1 MPASLTMH
9 KTNSQTSLTSDMAK
23 TTLRPAKH
31 VHFASQVQIEKD
43 DYSSLDS
50 FSDSYKHWS
59 PTTSTSPAMPPV
71 PRAARNSSEDR
82 QTSTR
87 HTVPYGSSRRES
99 VEQFDDIRRRWSI
112 ESLAEESSAIDDE

>member
-59 PTTSTSPAMPPV
+59 PITSTSPAMPPV

>member
-1 MPASLTMH
+1 
-9 KTNSQTSLTSDMAK
+9 MAK

-59 PTTSTSPAMPPV
+59 PTTSTSPAIPPV
-71 PRAARNSSEDR
+71 SRAARNSSEDR

-99 VEQFDDIRRRWSI
+99 VEKFDDIRRRWSI

>member
-1 MPASLTMH
+1 
-9 KTNSQTSLTSDMAK
+9 
-23 TTLRPAKH
+23 PAKH

-50 FSDSYKHWS
+50 FSDSYKDWS

-71 PRAARNSSEDR
+71 PRSARNSSEDR
-82 QTSTR
+82 QASTR

-112 ESLAEESSAIDDE
+112 ESLSEESSAIDDE